1 MERKIFRYSWTVLN
15 VLISIGLPLS
25 ILFAVFNWKE
35 LSENEGW
42 GAILIFGSWI
52 VLVLG
57 LILDFILQFYIR
69 KKKVLNFFEGILV
82 AIFLIINFL

>member
-15 VLISIGLPLS
+15 VSISIGLPLC

-35 LSENEGW
+35 LENEGW

-69 KKKVLNFFEGILV
+69 KRRF
-82 AIFLIINFL
+82 